1 MSARLAVYG
10 GSFDPPH
17 IAHVLVASW
26 ALAMGEVDSV
36 IVLPTLEHALGK
48 TAGASFEQRLAM
60 CERAFACLRG
70 VQVSGLEQTL
80 GTPSRTYKLLLALG
94 EQHPGAQLRLVIG
107 ADIVAELPRWFRYED
122 ITRMA
127 PPLVVGRAGYSP
139 PDGTQL
145 VMPEVSSTRIR
156 AALAAGEPVGA
167 WVPASVRAYIAEHGL
182 YGSSRGAT
190 A

>member
-80 GTPSRTYKLLLALG
+80 GTPSSRPSSA
-94 EQHPGAQLRLVIG
+94 A
-107 ADIVAELPRWFRYED
+107 AAC
-122 ITRMA
+122 A
-127 PPLVVGRAGYSP
+127 PPS
-139 PDGTQL
+139 
-145 VMPEVSSTRIR
+145 
-156 AALAAGEPVGA
+156 AL
-167 WVPASVRAYIAEHGL
+167 R
-182 YGSSRGAT
+182 
-190 A
+190 

>member
-26 ALAMGEVDSV
+26 ALSMGEVDAV
-36 IVLPTLEHALGK
+36 LVLPTLEHALGK
-48 TAGASFEQRLAM
+48 TAGATFEQRVAM
-60 CERAFACLRG
+60 CERAFACLNG
-70 VQVSGLEQTL
+70 VTVSGIEQTL
-80 GTPSRTYKLLLALG
+80 GAPSRTYKLLMALR
-94 EQHPGAQLRLVIG
+94 EQHPDAQLRLVIG
-107 ADIVAELPRWFRYED
+107 ADIVAELPRWHRHED
-122 ITRMA
+122 IVRMA

-145 VMPEVSSTRIR
+145 VMPEVSSTRVR
-156 AALAAGEPVGA
+156 AALAAGESVEA
-167 WVPASVRAYIAEHGL
+167 WVPASVRAYIREHDL
-182 YGSSRGAT
+182 YGASGDAP